1 MSRPVQQPERGLSMG
16 EVRAPA
22 TRLYA
27 RVGQHYGAFGGVS
40 RNKGRVWEP
49 SASLLLIGWLLRLTG
64 GRCVLLVG
72 RCVAVTGAPTD
83 AGVDEVINV
92 AIQYGRSVA
101 HFVFGPQILDHLV
114 GVQHVGAHLVAP

>member
-49 SASLLLIGWLLRLTG
+49 SASLLLIDWLLRLTCWLL
-64 GRCVLLVG
+64 RCG
-72 RCVAVTGAPTD
+72 YPCANGCR
-83 AGVDEVINV
+83 
-92 AIQYGRSVA
+92 RR
-101 HFVFGPQILDHLV
+101 
-114 GVQHVGAHLVAP
+114 